1 MKKLNFNKY
10 WVEIVIAGTGILM
23 LAVAFLSDLIGVGGA
38 SGFGLKQLVLVVVGS
53 GLIVSAGVVLKAR
66 QVGWLPKF
74 TLLEEAESDVHPA
87 DTVPYKQLTREIL
100 IVANARSVLTSVLGT
115 MLLVLAVNFAAM
127 WYIDHYISNT
137 GLELVEQKWKILQN
151 MEAPVDWLVL
161 GDSTGNQG
169 VVPEI
174 LENELGGTALN
185 LCTIVPMTTL
195 DDALMLDVYI
205 DKFGPP
211 RNLVIVHS
219 YDALSTPMSPLTFAK
234 VPLPWGVSSRY
245 RFSPALI
252 SISQQ
257 IQIAVARH
265 FPVYF
270 ENGTLKT
277 IIFDGLKSPETLF
290 VSRKAH
296 LGLTSKGYMP
306 RYEPRPED
314 VEDDKE
320 GHLEGIQSEEFF
332 VTDVNIVAVDHIA
345 ALAEQHGIN
354 VYIVTGPLYEDL
366 YKDEVFQE
374 RFAQIQAWWS
384 EAAGRSEYVHYVTSV
399 STFPSDEM
407 EEVDHA
413 THLAAEQYTENVS
426 SEIMKLQRNTVV
438 KNVLTEY

>member
-1 MKKLNFNKY
+1 VKKVNFSKH
-10 WVEIVIAGTGILM
+10 WLEIGMAGMGILM
-23 LAVAFLSDLIGVGGA
+23 VAVAVLSDLVGAGGA
-38 SGFGLKQLVLVVVGS
+38 SGFGFKQLVLVIVGS
-53 GLIVSAGVVLKAR
+53 GLIVLAGVVLKAR
-66 QVGWLPKF
+66 QVGLLPTF
-74 TLLEEAESDVHPA
+74 TLLDEAESDVHPA
-87 DTVPYKQLTREIL
+87 DTAPYKQLTREIL
-100 IVANARSVLTSVLGT
+100 IASNVRSVLTSVLGT
-115 MLLVLAVNFAAM
+115 IVLVLAVNFAAM
-127 WYIDHYISNT
+127 WYIDRYISNT

-211 RNLVIVHS
+211 KNILIVHS
-219 YDALSTPMSPLTFAK
+219 YDAVSTEMSPFIFAR

-270 ENGTLKT
+270 ENGTLKNV
-277 IIFDGLKSPETLF
+277 IFDGLKSPETLF
-290 VSRKAH
+290 VSRKVN

-332 VTDVNIVAVDHIA
+332 VTEVNIVAVDHIT

-366 YKDEVFQE
+366 YEDRIFQE
-374 RFAQIQAWWS
+374 YFAKVQAWWS